1 MTVSESHAYS
11 PGTNGARAPVP
22 ARSWPPLGALLLLA
36 GPRIF
41 RLVLF
46 PLCYPVFM
54 VPLPSILFYAVMFPL
69 QRLAAE
75 QAAWALDLLRGLPST
90 SLIDRTSR
98 VVGQAVGARDWTSS
112 SAKALVRSLLA
123 PVAVRQ

>member
-1 MTVSESHAYS
+1 MAMSESHAYS
-11 PGTNGARAPVP
+11 PGANGARAPVP

-54 VPLPSILFYAVMFPL
+54 VPLPSILFYAVTFPL

-98 VVGQAVGARDWTSS
+98 VVGQAVGAGDWTGQ